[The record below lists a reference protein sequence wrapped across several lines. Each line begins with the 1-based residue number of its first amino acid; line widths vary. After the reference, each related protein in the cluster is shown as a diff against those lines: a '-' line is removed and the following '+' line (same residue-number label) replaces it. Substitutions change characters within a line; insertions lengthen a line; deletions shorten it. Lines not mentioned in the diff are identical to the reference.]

1 MKKVLLQADGLSIGY
16 PGRTVGSDISLQ
28 LRAGEVVALL
38 GANGSG
44 KTTLLKTL
52 LGLQPPLAGS
62 LQLQGDPLAAQSA
75 PARARLLGYVPQ
87 AAGSG
92 FAFSVLEMVLMGRV
106 AHLGL
111 LARPGRTDRDMALQL
126 LERLGILALAQRS
139 YPQLSGGQQQLVLLA
154 RALVQQPKILL
165 LDEPVASLD
174 FANQILVLEQ
184 LAALREQGLAI
195 LFSTHQPEHA
205 LQLADQLLL
214 VKDGSFHLLDSPQQ
228 LDVDRLAWLYGLT
241 PEQIRRHLTTDKV
254 R

>member
-1 MKKVLLQADGLSIGY
+1 MKVLLQADGLSIGY
-16 PGRTVGSDISLQ
+16 PGRIVGSDISLQ
-28 LRAGEVVALL
+28 LLAGEVVALL

-62 LQLQGDPLAAQSA
+62 LQLQGDPLATQSA
-75 PARARLLGYVPQ
+75 SARARLLGYVPQ
-87 AAGSG
+87 AVGSG

-111 LARPGRTDRDMALQL
+111 LARPGRADRDMALQV

-184 LAALREQGLAI
+184 LAALRDQGLAI

-241 PEQIRRHLTTDKV
+241 PEQIRRHLTADKV

>member
-1 MKKVLLQADGLSIGY
+1 MKVLLQADGLSIGY

-28 LRAGEVVALL
+28 LLAGEVVALL

-52 LGLQPPLAGS
+52 LGLQPQLAGT
-62 LQLQGDPLAAQSA
+62 LQLQGCPLATQPA

-111 LARPGRTDRDMALQL
+111 LARPGRADRDMALQV

-184 LAALREQGLAI
+184 LAALRDQGLAI

-241 PEQIRRHLTTDKV
+241 PEQIRRHLTADKV